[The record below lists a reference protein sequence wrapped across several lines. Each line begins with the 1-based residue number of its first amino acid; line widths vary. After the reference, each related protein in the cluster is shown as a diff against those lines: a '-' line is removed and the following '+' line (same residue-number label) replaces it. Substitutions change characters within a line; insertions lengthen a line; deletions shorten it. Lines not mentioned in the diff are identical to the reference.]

1 MAQLTVEQLIYLLH
15 ANAYIEA
22 GTVTKGTVKSYL
34 PNKWKE
40 KAEEI
45 YVALEKQKLI
55 EQVSKGRFSVTEE
68 GVKALVTNLST
79 TDYKFDS
86 VKGPKVL
93 NILLTCIGKAAKA
106 HPQAKQSDELSFDEF
121 QEKFKALYF
130 EERRQQEL
138 RGVVAI
144 HSKELCQKFREQN
157 PISQEKLNHY
167 FELLKSTNKI
177 LTVVEKGHE
186 LLQWVE

>member
-1 MAQLTVEQLIYLLH
+1 MAQLTVGQLIYLLH

-22 GTVTKGTVKSYL
+22 DTVTKSTVKSYL

-45 YVALEKQKLI
+45 YVALERQKLI
-55 EQVSKGRFSVTEE
+55 KKVSRGRFSVTEE
-68 GVKALVTNLST
+68 GVKVLVTELST

-86 VKGPKVL
+86 VKGPKIL
-93 NILLTCIGKAAKA
+93 NTLLTCIGKAAKA
-106 HPQAKQSDELSFDEF
+106 HPQTKQSEELSFDEF

-130 EERRQQEL
+130 EERRHQEL

-144 HSKELCQKFREQN
+144 HGKELCQKFIEQN
-157 PISQEKLNHY
+157 PISQEKLNQY

-177 LTVVEKGHE
+177 LAVVEKGYE
-186 LLQWVE
+186 LIQWVE